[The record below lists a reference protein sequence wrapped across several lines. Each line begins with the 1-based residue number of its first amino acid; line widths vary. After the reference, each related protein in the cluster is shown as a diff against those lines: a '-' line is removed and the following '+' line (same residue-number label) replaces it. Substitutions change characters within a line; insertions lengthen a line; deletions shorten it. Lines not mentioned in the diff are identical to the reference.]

1 MVQPCRAGL
10 RPRSARALP
19 GVDGDVVVVA
29 ARAQECRLV
38 AHPLGQ
44 LEPVQSLVEG
54 QRPLQVG
61 NLEVDVP
68 DPHAWI
74 YHRFR
79 LVGLCHML
87 ILLPVSVYDL
97 VIVGGGAAGSEAAFS
112 VADHGRHRILLAEAR
127 HFGGTCTNHGCVPTK
142 ALVHSARVAHTIRQA
157 GRLGGYTAEPRIDWP
172 EIIARAYAIRD
183 HMLRFG
189 VTPFHEAGVEVRY
202 PARAVLTGER

>member
-10 RPRSARALP
+10 RRSARALP

-44 LEPVQSLVEG
+44 LEPEQSLVEG
-54 QRPLQVG
+54 QRPL
-61 NLEVDVP
+61 
-68 DPHAWI
+68 
-74 YHRFR
+74 

-127 HFGGTCTNHGCVPTK
+127 HFGGTCTTHGWVPTK
-142 ALVHSARVAHTIRQA
+142 ALVASGA
-157 GRLGGYTAEPRIDWP
+157 
-172 EIIARAYAIRD
+172 
-183 HMLRFG
+183 
-189 VTPFHEAGVEVRY
+189 
-202 PARAVLTGER
+202 